1 MRNVSQARLKS
12 PPHAP
17 EPSRPEQ
24 VIPHLLKN
32 LHHAVRQAVDE
43 AFRVQKIDMSV
54 AHFVVLLN
62 LEQEP
67 GLPGAELARRGFV
80 TAQTMNTILRRLER
94 DGDIER
100 RPHPQKARADS
111 WFVTRSGQ
119 KRLARARVIGG
130 NIWIRM
136 LSALQPAEVKQLQ
149 GLLERCIRGMDVQLN
164 GVRVVKPVQPV
175 MAEKA
180 EKAEKKTPTRVG
192 RRR

>member
-12 PPHAP
+12 PLPAS
-17 EPSRPEQ
+17 ECSRPEQ
-24 VIPHLLKN
+24 AIPHLLKN

-54 AHFVVLLN
+54 AHFVALLN

-67 GLPGAELARRGFV
+67 GLAGAELARRGFV

-94 DGDIER
+94 EGDIER

-111 WFVTRSGQ
+111 WFVTRIGHA
-119 KRLARARVIGG
+119 RLSRARVIGG
-130 NIWIRM
+130 DIWIRM

-164 GVRVVKPVQPV
+164 GVRVAKAVQP
-175 MAEKA
+175 EK
-180 EKAEKKTPTRVG
+180 KPKKTPTRES